1 MSHNLGY
8 RKSQRIF
15 THGAVKQKTLNM
27 LDKYSFRGG
36 IRL

>member
-8 RKSQRIF
+8 RQSQSIF
-15 THGAVKQKTLNM
+15 THGAVKQKKLNM
-27 LDKYSFRGG
+27 IDKYSFRGG